1 MKTPTGSLTRLV
13 QAYFE
18 SHLPVERGLRPHT
31 IIAYRD
37 TIKLYLKYLS
47 RDVAIQRLT
56 LDSLT
61 AKSILDFIEDCAIKR
76 KNAAKTTN
84 QRLAVLK
91 SFFGYLMN
99 MDPTRIAQYEKIFHV
114 KAKRVPYRPVEY
126 LERSEMKAIF
136 GAVDRSTEKGVRDY
150 AALMFLYNTGARAQE
165 LCDVT
170 CGDLRLERPLL
181 AILHGKGNK
190 TRQVPLWP
198 ETASAIE
205 QWMKARGKGAA
216 SDNDALFTNASG
228 AKLTRFGLRYILND
242 YVRYACAKAPSLAKK
257 KIGPHT
263 IRHTTAMHL
272 LQSGVDITIIKAWL
286 GHVDLN
292 TTHGYVEISMKM
304 KEEALNKAKPSTKK
318 LKTSETAS
326 RKEKHILEWLETFG
340 DM

>member
-1 MKTPTGSLTRLV
+1 VKTPIGNLTRLV
-13 QAYFE
+13 QDYFE
-18 SHLPVERGLRPHT
+18 SHLPVERGLRSHT
-31 IIAYRD
+31 IVAYRD

-47 RDVAIQRLT
+47 RGVPIQKLS
-56 LDSLT
+56 LDHLT
-61 AKSILDFIEDCAIKR
+61 AKSILDFIEDCASKR
-76 KNAAKTTN
+76 KNTAKTTN

-99 MDPTRIAQYEKIFHV
+99 MDPTRIAQYEKIFHL

-126 LERSEMKAIF
+126 LERSEMEAIL
-136 GAVDRSTEKGVRDY
+136 GVIDRSTEKGVRDY

-165 LCDVT
+165 LCDVAI
-170 CGDLRLERPLL
+170 GDLRLEKPLL

-198 ETASAIE
+198 ETVTAVE
-205 QWMKARGKGAA
+205 KWMKMRSADAA
-216 SDNDALFTNASG
+216 DDDCSLFTNVAG
-228 AKLTRFGLRYILND
+228 EKLTRFGLRYVLSS
-242 YVRYACAKAPSLAKK
+242 YVKRAQTRAPSLAKK
-257 KIGPHT
+257 KVGPHT

-272 LQSGVDITIIKAWL
+272 LQSGVDITVIKAWL

-292 TTHGYVEISMKM
+292 TTHGYVEINMKM
-304 KEEALNKAKPSTKK
+304 KEEALNKTKPSSKK
-318 LKTSETAS
+318 QKASPTLS